1 MEESTN
7 KQSPK
12 KRQKSH
18 KFKLYA
24 ILSSMMKSL
33 TLLSCS
39 VLDVNLLFVQY
50 VCVLN
55 TSQISFWLHGLDD
68 LESPKANYPPFEVS
82 SEGQLQPNATSQC
95 RHNSPHFILS
105 HRNCI
110 ILHYWKKVEC
120 GSIRYFEHMVITFI
134 SQLYLLLYSVI

>member
-1 MEESTN
+1 MPHYVFKWAKILFIAFFSTFQLLAYHLPGFLLGISPTLTCSFTLHGYLWSAKVKYWMEESTN

-82 SEGQLQPNATSQC
+82 SEGQL
-95 RHNSPHFILS
+95 
-105 HRNCI
+105 
-110 ILHYWKKVEC
+110 
-120 GSIRYFEHMVITFI
+120 
-134 SQLYLLLYSVI
+134 